1 MDVSRQQG
9 LSRVVV
15 VSIGTVV
22 SAVNE
27 ILGILFVSL
36 LGKEHNNK
44 LYNCSFES
52 NQVSSQAGNF
62 PPSIFSLIL

>member
-15 VSIGTVV
+15 VSIRTVV

-52 NQVSSQAGNF
+52 NQVSS
-62 PPSIFSLIL
+62 